1 MSVKSQED
9 RFKAQMK
16 QMQTLKEEA
25 IKINTKIEQAQAS
38 YEKMRSVVK
47 EKYGSDDI
55 DELSDILKKRE
66 EENEKKI
73 QALAQECER
82 LEAEIEIKSKI
93 LAQE

>member
-16 QMQTLKEEA
+16 RMQTLKEEA

-55 DELSDILKKRE
+55 DELSAILKKRE

-73 QALAQECER
+73 QAMTQECER